1 LLLVKPA
8 IDYSIKKPMK
18 KPFLILLCFVFSV
31 QILKAQETN
40 EKAVDSLYRE
50 DQFYAGVSYNL
61 LGEKPDNL
69 SQNGFS
75 LGFHLGFIKDMPLN
89 ANRNMAIGIGLGYS
103 ANTFNQNLLIDK
115 GGSGN
120 ILFSVIDENTTAFSR
135 NRFSQ
140 HLLELPIEFRWRT
153 STPTE
158 YKFWRI
164 YTGFKLGYVFANST
178 KFKGE
183 LGDINNKNIDTFNDF
198 QYGLTLSIG
207 YNTWNLYLYYAL
219 NPIFSSDVKLDGQSI
234 DMNAIK
240 IGLMFYIL

>member
-1 LLLVKPA
+1 
-8 IDYSIKKPMK
+8 MK
-18 KPFLILLCFVFSV
+18 KTFLILICFAFSV
-31 QILKAQETN
+31 QLLKAQETI
-40 EKAVDSLYRE
+40 EKVVDSLYRE
-50 DQFYAGVSYNL
+50 DQFYAGVTYNL
-61 LGEKPDNL
+61 LGKRPENL

-89 ANRNMAIGIGLGYS
+89 TDRNVAIGIGLGYS

-115 GGSGN
+115 EGGGN
-120 ILFSVIDENTTAFSR
+120 ILLTVINETSTTFSR

-164 YTGFKLGYVFANST
+164 YTGFKLGYVFANT
-178 KFKGE
+178 TNFKGE
-183 LGDINNKNIDTFNDF
+183 LGEIKNNNIEAFNDF
-198 QYGLTLSIG
+198 QYGLTLSLG
-207 YNTWNLYLYYAL
+207 YNTWNLHVYYAL

-234 DMNAIK
+234 DMNAVK